1 MKHENGKDHVY
12 NVFKAWQR
20 LQKEHRTTGQ
30 PLPRL
35 EVFEEVAILN
45 SIRPRPRLYLFLPH
59 TGFFPLVA
67 PPTGPKENLHTISR
81 KATEYV

>member
-20 LQKEHRTTGQ
+20 LRKEHGAGH
-30 PLPRL
+30 PLLRL
-35 EVFEEVAILN
+35 EVFEEVAIFN
-45 SIRPRPRLYLFLPH
+45 SIRSRPRLYLFLPH
-59 TGFFPLVA
+59 TVFSTGCPNQ
-67 PPTGPKENLHTISR
+67 TGPKENLHTISR